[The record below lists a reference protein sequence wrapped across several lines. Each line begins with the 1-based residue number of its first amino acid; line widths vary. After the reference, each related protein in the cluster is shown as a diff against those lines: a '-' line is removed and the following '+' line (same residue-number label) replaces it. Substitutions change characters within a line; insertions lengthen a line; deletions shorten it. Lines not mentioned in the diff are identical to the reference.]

1 MPPSRPTAAELLDA
15 VRDFLERDILP
26 ALAADVRF
34 QCRVAINV
42 LATVRREL
50 ELGPEFESR
59 ERDRLAA
66 LLGETDARSSLDAL
80 NRRLARKIREGAGD
94 LDPAAARRSPAAH
107 DQGSAPDQQPPVAR
121 RVPVRAPFVRSP
133 PPAPPGQARKV
144 MPAGGIAR
152 RDRLR

>member
-50 ELGPEFESR
+50 ELGPAFEGG
-59 ERDRLAA
+59 ERDRLTA
-66 LLGETDARSSLDAL
+66 LLGEADARSSLDAL

-94 LDPAAARRSPAAH
+94 LDPTALGDHLRRTMREALQINNPQCIDDESP
-107 DQGSAPDQQPPVAR
+107 
-121 RVPVRAPFVRSP
+121 
-133 PPAPPGQARKV
+133 
-144 MPAGGIAR
+144 
-152 RDRLR
+152 

>member
-15 VRDFLERDILP
+15 VREFLERDVLP

-42 LATVRREL
+42 LASVRREL

-66 LLGETDARSSLDAL
+66 LLGDTDARTSLDAL
-80 NRRLARKIREGAGD
+80 NRRLAWEIREGAGD
-94 LDPAAARRSPAAH
+94 LDPAALGDHLRRTIREALEINNPRWLDES
-107 DQGSAPDQQPPVAR
+107 R
-121 RVPVRAPFVRSP
+121 
-133 PPAPPGQARKV
+133 
-144 MPAGGIAR
+144 
-152 RDRLR
+152 